1 MPQSRRDNTN
11 EACIAIAIAEMGN
24 VRSRVAACGRVKPD
38 VSVLSECVN
47 YLSFANDVVCV
58 RVYCVFPDSLDVS
71 KYRNEI
77 DKNPNRRLSRD
88 QVQEIA
94 NVSRSRPRRAP
105 PAPVRNGRTRF
116 VGAVMRSPRK

>member
-11 EACIAIAIAEMGN
+11 EACIAIAVAETGN
-24 VRSRVAACGRVKPD
+24 VRLAVAACGTRVKPD

-71 KYRNEI
+71 KYEVS
-77 DKNPNRRLSRD
+77 KNR
-88 QVQEIA
+88 
-94 NVSRSRPRRAP
+94 
-105 PAPVRNGRTRF
+105 
-116 VGAVMRSPRK
+116 